1 MTQKKCL
8 LLLDL
13 ISLST
18 KSGFILQKV
27 YNYYKI
33 EVVLVY
39 EREREKKAKW
49 RVLDEPIKTCR

>member
-18 KSGFILQKV
+18 KSTFILQKV

-39 EREREKKAKW
+39 EKEGEKKLNG
-49 RVLDEPIKTCR
+49 VS